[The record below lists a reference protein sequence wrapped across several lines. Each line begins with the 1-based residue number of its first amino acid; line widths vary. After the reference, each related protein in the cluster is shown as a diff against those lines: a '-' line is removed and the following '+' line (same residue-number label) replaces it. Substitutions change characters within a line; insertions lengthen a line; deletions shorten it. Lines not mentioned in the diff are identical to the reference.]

1 MISLKDISTKD
12 LVLELKAR
20 EKVRSM
26 EIDKNETFKVLA
38 NRNDGSKSRY
48 IRGYGKAIVL
58 EISV

>member
-1 MISLKDISTKD
+1 MDLRNISTEQ

-26 EIDKNETFKVLA
+26 EIDKDESFRILA
-38 NRNDGSKSRY
+38 NGNDGTKSRHM
-48 IRGYGKAIVL
+48 RGYGKAVVL

>member
-1 MISLKDISTKD
+1 MVDLKDISTKD

-26 EIDKNETFKVLA
+26 EIDKNETFRILA
-38 NRNDGSKSRY
+38 NGNDGTRSRHL
-48 IRGYGKAIVL
+48 RGYGKAVVL